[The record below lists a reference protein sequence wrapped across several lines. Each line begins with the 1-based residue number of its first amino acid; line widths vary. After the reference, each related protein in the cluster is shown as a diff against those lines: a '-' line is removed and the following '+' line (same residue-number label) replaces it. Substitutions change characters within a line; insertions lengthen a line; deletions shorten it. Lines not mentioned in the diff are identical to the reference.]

1 MVHLDRTREKN
12 RLFRA
17 QDSLLRVKDKFS
29 SNDNRSCFDSSS
41 EFDTSKSMNDTD
53 SVANFDPSS
62 LFDKGCK
69 VPRKI
74 TKYANQGN

>member
-1 MVHLDRTREKN
+1 M
-12 RLFRA
+12 
-17 QDSLLRVKDKFS
+17 RVKDKFS
-29 SNDNRSCFDSSS
+29 SSDNKNSVDSSS

-74 TKYANQGN
+74 TKYIAKYANQGN